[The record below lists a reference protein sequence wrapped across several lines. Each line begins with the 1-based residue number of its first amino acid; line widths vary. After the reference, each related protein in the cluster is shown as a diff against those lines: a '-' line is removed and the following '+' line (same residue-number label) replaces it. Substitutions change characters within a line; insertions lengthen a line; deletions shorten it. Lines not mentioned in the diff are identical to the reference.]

1 MSLRTKTSIV
11 LLTAVLAAVSGCG
24 QNKSSSTS
32 STPSP
37 SPTPTPAPTPSPSPS
52 SSVTLSGTVA
62 IGAALGS
69 ASVKAYDATDT
80 EVASATTSSTGSYQ
94 LTIPATGKA
103 PFLLVATHED
113 SDPLTSVVA
122 EAKSGTANIT
132 PLTHVITAQ
141 LSATGNPL
149 RLASEVKSGTASVS
163 ATTVQSRADAL
174 MAAID
179 PILTATGT
187 SRSNPIST
195 AFVANGD
202 GMDRVLDALAVQ
214 VMPNGS
220 SSQIEIAVRDRIA
233 NGAQPNAIRVASN
246 QALGTLG
253 AVSALNLPGSG
264 TKALLDD
271 LANRLTACYAVPL
284 AERVNA
290 SGTGP
295 ADIIASAC
303 RTLFYNDDPATVLHD
318 GFRIGRNGGFG
329 DLWDAS
335 ATGQKISGAT
345 ISYVQPN
352 DDLATKMRATYPNGT
367 SMNFEV
373 HARMQNGKLKLIGN
387 QSNDDIII
395 EPVAEQLNLIHQ
407 PQFSYFWS
415 GYSIRIGNVR
425 SGDNS
430 IYDRVVATAPTGQQF
445 TFRAPNANAAFLGL
459 QKADGS
465 IATATQ
471 VRMAAGFVDTTQTGT
486 PAEKDTNSNFASPLL
501 TDAQISSIGSIGAW
515 KFDVYLAGN
524 TGATPSRTEYRRTAT
539 RASSV
544 AELRQMPW
552 PEVQSSIL
560 DNWKTASSGATLPF
574 TVAAPLPV
582 AWTVPNFGWMPTQV
596 SAGGRGPTSAAGT
609 SSGFTDRIE
618 FSPADRS
625 TVLLCVRGGSND
637 NHCDGSSG
645 SYAVGSRASWVTLTA
660 VNHKFATLRR
670 TYAFYSF

>member
-37 SPTPTPAPTPSPSPS
+37 SPTPAPAPTPSPSPS

-103 PFLLVATHED
+103 PFVLVATHED

-132 PLTHVITAQ
+132 PLTHVIAAQ

-149 RLASEVKSGTASVS
+149 RLASELKSGTAS
-163 ATTVQSRADAL
+163 APAATVQARADAL

-179 PILTATGT
+179 PVLTATGT

-214 VMPNGS
+214 VTPNGS

-233 NGAQPNAIRVASN
+233 NGAQPNAIRVANS
-246 QALGTLG
+246 QSLGTLG
-253 AVSALNLPGSG
+253 SVSALNLPGSG

-271 LANRLTACYAVPL
+271 LATRLTACYAVPL

-295 ADIIASAC
+295 ADILSSVC
-303 RTLFYNDDPATVLHD
+303 RTLFYNDDPATLLHD
-318 GFRIGRNGGFG
+318 GFRVARNSGFG
-329 DLWDAS
+329 DLWDAA
-335 ATGQKISGAT
+335 ATGQKFAGAT
-345 ISYVQPN
+345 FSYVHAN
-352 DDLATKMRATYPNGT
+352 DDLAGKMRSTYPDGT
-367 SMNFEV
+367 SMTFEV

-387 QSNDDIII
+387 QSNDDIVI
-395 EPVAEQLNLIHQ
+395 EPVAEQLNLINQ

-415 GYSIRIGNVR
+415 GYSIRIGNLR
-425 SGDNS
+425 NGDTS
-430 IYDRVVATAPTGQQF
+430 LYDRVVVTAPTGQQF
-445 TFRAPNANAAFLGL
+445 TFRAANANATFLGQ
-459 QKADGS
+459 QKADGT
-465 IATATQ
+465 IASGTH
-471 VRMAAGFVDTTQTGT
+471 VRMAAGFVDTTQTGS
-486 PAEKDTNSNFASPLL
+486 PAEKDTNTTFAAPLL
-501 TDAQISSIGSIGAW
+501 SDAQVSSIGSIGAW

-524 TGATPSRTEYRRTAT
+524 TGASPNRTEYRRTAT
-539 RASSV
+539 RSPSI

-552 PEVQSSIL
+552 PEIQSSIL
-560 DNWKTASSGATLPF
+560 DTWKTASAGGTLPI
-574 TVAAPLPV
+574 TVAGPLPV
-582 AWTVPNFGWMPTQV
+582 AWTVPSFGWAPTQV
-596 SAGGRGPTSAAGT
+596 SVNGRSPSIGGNAPAGFS
-609 SSGFTDRIE
+609 DRIE
-618 FSPADRS
+618 FQPSERS
-625 TVLLCVRGGSND
+625 TVVLCVSNGSGD

-645 SYAVGSRASWVTLTA
+645 SYAVGSRISTVALTA
-660 VNHKFATLRR
+660 INHKFATLRR
-670 TYAFYSF
+670 TYTFSSF